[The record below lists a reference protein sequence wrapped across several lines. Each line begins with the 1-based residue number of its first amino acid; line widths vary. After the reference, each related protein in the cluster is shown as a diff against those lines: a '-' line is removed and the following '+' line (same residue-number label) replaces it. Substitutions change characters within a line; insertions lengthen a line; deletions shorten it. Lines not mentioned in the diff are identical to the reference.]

1 MSAVSEAAEAPGA
14 PGPYR
19 RLLGE
24 PALRGLA
31 VADVC
36 ARLPQGMVT
45 ITLLLMAATHAP
57 MTTAGLVV
65 AGYTLGQAVTG
76 PLRGRLADRYGLAR
90 VCAAC
95 GCGYTVALLGL
106 LAGSLTGAP
115 GWLLVAAAAAAGLIV
130 PPLSPGMRSLWS
142 ACAAGALR
150 QTAFALDAAV
160 FDFAYLTGPVV
171 ASALAAGVA
180 PAAAVGV
187 LLALIG
193 AAIVIIAR
201 RSPPA
206 GADAET
212 GRLLTPRR
220 KGGRW
225 PIVHPLWR
233 SMAHRARSAP
243 GPLASPAL
251 RRLLVTGGLLN
262 AALAATEV
270 ALTGYVRQHHA
281 LWAAGPLLAG
291 VSAGSI
297 VGSLLLGARGTG
309 ALGREA
315 SRRLP
320 RLLSCYAL
328 GLAVLTAA
336 SLYAPLVA
344 LAAPLAGLCLGPSL
358 ATLFNLAS
366 SASSAS
372 SASGASGASGES
384 AGAVSGG
391 STEAQGWLNS
401 VMNGGAA
408 AGAALAAAAARQP
421 VLALALCAALAA
433 AAAASSAWRH
443 LHPAQM
449 RGVKRR
455 RRWAVRL
462 TSCCALGR
470 GRSRPGC
477 STTATG
483 PRRSRCATPTRWQ
496 MCSSRLVSGP
506 SGSSRAASVPRSGAS
521 SQAAS

>member
-1 MSAVSEAAEAPGA
+1 M
-14 PGPYR
+14 
-19 RLLGE
+19 
-24 PALRGLA
+24 
-31 VADVC
+31 VA
-36 ARLPQGMVT
+36 
-45 ITLLLMAATHAP
+45 ITLLLVAATHAS

-95 GCGYTVALLGL
+95 GCGYAVALLAL
-106 LAGSLTGAP
+106 LAGSLAGSPA
-115 GWLLVAAAAAAGLIV
+115 WLLVAAAAAAGLIV

-142 ACAAGALR
+142 ARAPRALR

-160 FDFAYLTGPVV
+160 FDLAYLTGPVV

-187 LLALIG
+187 LLALTG

-201 RSPPA
+201 RSPPT

-212 GRLLTPRR
+212 GRVLTPRR

-225 PIVHPLWR
+225 AIVHPLWR
-233 SMAHRARSAP
+233 SMAHRPRSAP

-270 ALTGYVRQHHA
+270 ALTGYVRQHDA

-297 VGSLLLGARGTG
+297 VGSLLLGARGPGAQAGETG
-309 ALGREA
+309 
-315 SRRLP
+315 RRLP
-320 RLLSCYAL
+320 RLLAGYAL
-328 GLAVLTAA
+328 GLAALTAA
-336 SLYAPLVA
+336 SLYAPLIAV
-344 LAAPLAGLCLGPSL
+344 AAPLAGLCLGPSL

-366 SASSAS
+366 
-372 SASGASGASGES
+372 GASGPS
-384 AGAVSGG
+384 AGTAGAAGG
-391 STEAQGWLNS
+391 GTEAQGWLNS

-408 AGAALAAAAARQP
+408 AGAALAGAAASQP
-421 VLALALCAALAA
+421 VLALALAAALAA
-433 AAAASSAWRH
+433 AAAASST
-443 LHPAQM
+443 
-449 RGVKRR
+449 RR
-455 RRWAVRL
+455 R
-462 TSCCALGR
+462 
-470 GRSRPGC
+470 
-477 STTATG
+477 
-483 PRRSRCATPTRWQ
+483 
-496 MCSSRLVSGP
+496 
-506 SGSSRAASVPRSGAS
+506 
-521 SQAAS
+521 

>member
-1 MSAVSEAAEAPGA
+1 VSVISGAPGAPGA

-45 ITLLLMAATHAP
+45 ITLLLVAVTHAS

-95 GCGYTVALLGL
+95 GCGYAVALLGL
-106 LAGSLTGAP
+106 LAGSLAGAP
-115 GWLLVAAAAAAGLIV
+115 GWLLVAAATAAGLIV

-187 LLALIG
+187 LLALTG
-193 AAIVIIAR
+193 AAIVMIGR
-201 RSPPA
+201 RSRPA
-206 GADAET
+206 GAAET
-212 GRLLTPRR
+212 RLAAPARR
-220 KGGRW
+220 G
-225 PIVHPLWR
+225 VL
-233 SMAHRARSAP
+233 
-243 GPLASPAL
+243 GPLHSPAL
-251 RRLLVTGGLLN
+251 RGLLITGGLLN
-262 AALAATEV
+262 GALSATEV

-309 ALGREA
+309 ALGGEA
-315 SRRLP
+315 ARRLP

-328 GLAVLTAA
+328 GLAALTAA

-366 SASSAS
+366 SAS
-372 SASGASGASGES
+372 GASGET

-391 STEAQGWLNS
+391 GTEAQGWLNS

-408 AGAALAAAAARQP
+408 GGAALAGAAASQP
-421 VLALALCAALAA
+421 MLALALSAALAA
-433 AAAASSAWRH
+433 AAAASSARRH
-443 LHPAQM
+443 LHPAQV

-462 TSCCALGR
+462 TSCCALGS